1 MATELDDYAIH
12 QIVENMELVE
22 GRNPRWVD
30 ELWFHIGTTDGSLS
44 VAGHMGVYPPTATM
58 DAAASVAYGGKQYD
72 VRFGRRVDGDRDRRE
87 VGGISAEIVDPFR
100 AWRFKLEPADGQAIS
115 FDLEFSSELEPMEV
129 AGPVQHRRDGRQMI
143 WDLYQ
148 YSQAGTASGSVTV
161 EGETIAVEGAVGV
174 RERSWGVRPVFGQVP
189 HLGRPPSSIGSHS
202 LWLAALT
209 GGFSWWFWR
218 IEAEGGHSATV
229 GGLND
234 DSGRTRF
241 DGCGAGPH
249 GDGEPIRF
257 TNAVPSLSFEMD
269 GKRLKGGSVEV
280 HDWDGGTHEATLKP
294 LTTIYAKGLGY
305 GHPDFRHIE
314 YKDDVAQ
321 TETHDTTDVAA
332 VAGLL
337 DNDSGHI
344 NPFAIEHF
352 CEVTIGD
359 QTSYGVVRLSI

>member
-30 ELWFHIGTTDGSLS
+30 ELWFHVGTTDGSLS

-58 DAAASVAYGGKQYD
+58 DAAASVAFGGKQYD
-72 VRFGRRVDGDRDRRE
+72 VRFGRRVEGDRDRRE

-100 AWRFKLEPADGQAIS
+100 SWRFTLAPAEGQAVS
-115 FDLEFSSELEPMEV
+115 FDLEFTSELEPMEV
-129 AGPVQHRRDGRQMI
+129 AGPVQHRRDGRQVI

-148 YSQAGTASGSVTV
+148 YSQAGTVSGTVTV
-161 EGETIAVEGAVGV
+161 EGKEIGVEGAVGV
-174 RERSWGVRPVFGQVP
+174 RERSWGVRPVFGQIP
-189 HLGRPPSSIGSHS
+189 HLGRPPSSIGKHS
-202 LWLAALT
+202 FWLAALT
-209 GGFSWWFWR
+209 GGFSWWLWR
-218 IEAEGGHSATV
+218 IEGERDGAPGA
-229 GGLND
+229 LND

-241 DGCGAGPH
+241 DGCGTGPH
-249 GDGEPIRF
+249 GEGEPIRF
-257 TNAVPSLSFEMD
+257 TDAAPSLQFEMD
-269 GKRLKGGSVEV
+269 GKRLKGGTVEV
-280 HDWDGGTHEATLKP
+280 RDWDGGVHEATLTP

-314 YKDDVAQ
+314 YKDGVAQ
-321 TETHDTTDVAA
+321 AETHDTTDGATIA
-332 VAGLL
+332 RLL

-352 CEVTIGD
+352 CEVAIGE